1 MVYTGF
7 NASKKALEVHMNSLK
22 FGFIFSMLANFADV
36 YEFEDATWY
45 TSGSGYGETAR
56 EAIID
61 ACKNAY
67 RYCTLWEVPRNPT
80 GYLVEFDVDGNVVNI
95 ERQTLCIVGETTYT
109 LEFDEDDKK
118 TFFKA
123 TN

>member
-1 MVYTGF
+1 
-7 NASKKALEVHMNSLK
+7 MNSLK
-22 FGFIFSMLANFADV
+22 FGFIFSMLAKFSDI

-45 TSGSGYGETAR
+45 ASSSGYGETAR
-56 EAIID
+56 EAIVD

-67 RYCTLWEVPRNPT
+67 RDCTLREVPRNPV
-80 GYLVEFDVDGNVVNI
+80 GYLVEFDVDGNVVNV
-95 ERQTLCIVGETTYT
+95 ERKTLCILGETTYT
-109 LEFDEDDKK
+109 LKFAEDDSK